1 MKQRNLILTA
11 IFAALCANGAYAAAP
26 ATGVLSESNEK
37 AQLDEVQILLERLSQ
52 AKVLEVDEAGN
63 VRVKPSILEQLK
75 RDGRMETQM
84 ASFGSICT

>member
-1 MKQRNLILTA
+1 MKQRNLILSA
-11 IFAALCANGAYAAAP
+11 IFVALCANGAYATAP
-26 ATGVLSESNEK
+26 AAEVLSGSNEK

-52 AKVLEVDEAGN
+52 AKALEVDEDGN
-63 VRVKPSILEQLK
+63 VRVKPSILEKLK